1 MSEEQERAYEN
12 EDNQDYILNEEEERE
27 EEEFNS
33 STITLSIDDE
43 DIIDPRVQEYNEII
57 TRFNLFVPDIYITQQ
72 ANGTISFSIP
82 SILIPLTLRVAYNYI
97 DSEIL
102 LDFLLELTDF
112 NWRTMPSIIKIEN
125 PINSNY
131 CGKALVEKAKDN
143 FFSTDFTPK
152 PSYRSGPIFVRSQ
165 KDADIATVKKIESCG
180 YSHMQAIRA
189 ASLCDNDI
197 DKSITFLQTGQY
209 HLDKPF
215 QLPLSYSECPLLY
228 FLLEVFDAILDLQD
242 HCCMCGEPITA
253 GLRANV
259 CNKDICLH
267 RFIELG
273 VGMTLVKEIARDPY
287 VADLLFSVFA
297 CAYDTKFFNP
307 QPNKTPKNKSFKS
320 IIESM
325 PKMKKLSELNDDSSL
340 AQSIGF
346 ESADILRWVILT
358 CRSNFLLLPRELEF
372 PQFRSSDSYNKC
384 YQFMALTSSPEQE
397 TIFQQLKKK
406 YGSFFLWHGSPTERW
421 HAIIRQGL
429 KNLSNTPLMGV
440 GAAHG
445 EGIYFA
451 PESMTSLSYSRSF
464 QNMYPGSQLGE
475 NLNIIAL
482 CEVIKLPLN
491 KDVVF
496 NATIDAD
503 GSKSRTKTVRG
514 VLKNHQWCYT
524 LTMNEACIV
533 RFLFV
538 NLNQHANVINNPPQ
552 NIPNL
557 NQVLKLRAHI

>member
-152 PSYRSGPIFVRSQ
+152 SSYRSGPIFVRSQ

-372 PQFRSSDSYNKC
+372 PQFRSSDSNNKC
-384 YQFMALTSSPEQE
+384 YQFMALTASPEQE

-451 PESMTSLSYSRSF
+451 PESMTSLSYSRTF

-503 GSKSRTKTVRG
+503 GSKSRFKTVRG